1 RRKLKKRRG
10 QRPKAKLDLPDLD
23 QSRSMRPTQATG
35 SITETE
41 VTMFQCHVCGGTASR
56 EDFVNEVFTIEG
68 RRVLVEHIPADIC
81 ERCGEATFPV
91 SLPRKSGA

>member
-1 RRKLKKRRG
+1 
-10 QRPKAKLDLPDLD
+10 
-23 QSRSMRPTQATG
+23 
-35 SITETE
+35 
-41 VTMFQCHVCGGTASR
+41 MFQCHVCGGTASR
-56 EDFVNEVFTIEG
+56 EDFVNEVFTIDG